1 MPRKKPPPQTNGGD
15 SPAPLPRRGRL
26 DGGGE
31 VAVTQ
36 PEDQSRVAEIC
47 RQMDRDKLSE
57 FNEFIKDNPSY
68 NDIRQWLIDHTG
80 EDVAIAHIAGW
91 YKATF
96 PEGEEAKVINSLLG
110 AYHGLEVHRV
120 AHMALG
126 VSIKFLIKIQEH
138 FIDNEVAFAKLSVVQ
153 AVNMV
158 PGLLREIRSLVQQ
171 IEQQGMAY
179 DAMQQELGGAAFAV
193 QELLIVH
200 KDTPL
205 EAPIKAMAPEIFKK
219 IRAKYIGTSAGG

>member
-1 MPRKKPPPQTNGGD
+1 MPRKKPQTNGGD

-26 DGGGE
+26 DGGAE
-31 VAVTQ
+31 IVATE
-36 PEDQSRVAEIC
+36 PETLSRVAQLC
-47 RQMDRDKLSE
+47 RQMDPDKLAE
-57 FNEFIKDNPSY
+57 FNQFLRYNPSY
-68 NDIRQWLIDHTG
+68 NDVRQWLIDHMG
-80 EDVAIAHIAGW
+80 EDVAIAHIANW

-96 PEGEEAKVINSLLG
+96 PEGEEAKLINALLG
-110 AYHGLEVHRV
+110 AYHGLEIHRV

-126 VSIKFLIKIQEH
+126 VSIKFLVKIQQH
-138 FIDNEVAFAKLSVVQ
+138 FIDNEVEFAKLSVVQ

-179 DAMQQELGGAAFAV
+179 DAMQQELGGAAFAI
-193 QELLIVH
+193 QELLITH

-205 EAPIKAMAPEIFKK
+205 EAPIKALAPEIFKK